1 MHKELTQKII
11 AFRDARDWAQY
22 HTPENLSK
30 AISIEAAELLE
41 HFIWKD
47 PVDQAGLEDELADIL
62 MYCFIFAHKIGVD
75 PLKIMEDKLKR
86 NEQRF
91 PVDTVK
97 GTSGRLTRVE
107 HPNQAS
113 YEKLEL

>member
-1 MHKELTQKII
+1 MHSELTQKII

-47 PVDQAGLEDELADIL
+47 PVDQAKLEDELADIL
-62 MYCFIFAHKIGVD
+62 LYCFIFAHEIGVD
-75 PLKIMEDKLKR
+75 PIKIMENKLLR
-86 NEQRF
+86 NEERF
-91 PVDTVK
+91 PVETVK
-97 GTSGRLTRVE
+97 GTSGRFTRVDNKDK
-107 HPNQAS
+107 P
-113 YEKLEL
+113 

>member
-47 PVDQAGLEDELADIL
+47 PVDQAKLEDELADIL
-62 MYCFIFAHKIGVD
+62 MYCFIFAHEIGVD

-97 GTSGRLTRVE
+97 GTSGRVTRVE
-107 HPNQAS
+107 HPNQVPF
-113 YEKLEL
+113 EKLKL